1 MATLVFRLLFAALL
15 VGLAFAT
22 PLPSEELQVLQPRQ
36 SCNTATNRQC
46 WSSGFS
52 ISTDYETSTPATGVT
67 RTYTFTLSEVNNYVG
82 GDGVVKTKAMLV
94 NGVFPGECRFLF
106 LLYDSPLRVDLD

>member
-1 MATLVFRLLFAALL
+1 MATRVFRLLFVALL
-15 VGLAFAT
+15 AGLALST

-36 SCNTATNRQC
+36 SCNTVTNRQC

-67 RTYTFTLSEVNNYVG
+67 RSYTFTLSEVNNYVG
-82 GDGVVKTKAMLV
+82 GDGVVKAKAMLV
-94 NGVFPGECRFLF
+94 NGVFPGVCPFSFL
-106 LLYDSPLRVDLD
+106 

>member
-1 MATLVFRLLFAALL
+1 MSLRAFHFLLAALL
-15 VGLAFAT
+15 ASFVLAT
-22 PLPSEELQVLQPRQ
+22 PLPDERHVLQPRQ

-52 ISTDYETSTPATGVT
+52 VTTDYETSTPVTGVT

-82 GDGVVKTKAMLV
+82 GDGVVKAKAMLV
-94 NGVFPGECRFLF
+94 NGIFPGKFT
-106 LLYDSPLRVDLD
+106 PL